1 MSSTYAKFVADPSS
15 DASCEE
21 TFNKNVEALSAHER
35 REGDLEQLSKSE
47 LKSLLLMHMAAG
59 SAFAFRLDE
68 VRRRKNFLE
77 SENAS
82 LRQAGARNRE
92 ELGALREI
100 FGYD

>member
-15 DASCEE
+15 DASCEG
-21 TFNKNVEALSAHER
+21 TFRRNVDALSAHER
-35 REGDLEQLSKSE
+35 REGDLERLTKSE

-59 SAFAFRLDE
+59 AAFAARVEE
-68 VRRRKNFLE
+68 VGRRKNFLE

-82 LRQAGARNRE
+82 LRQAGARNRQ
-92 ELGALREI
+92 ELSALREI